1 MTIKVIGA
9 GFGRTGTA
17 TLKVALETLGFTKCY
32 HSTSLGEHPTHGPQ
46 WIGLLEGKPVDWD
59 RLFAGYQGTM
69 GLPTVFFYK
78 EIMAHYP
85 EAKVILTVRD
95 PERWYESASQT
106 IFKLPSRGQMA
117 VMRLIA
123 LFNPK
128 VKMALNIIPVA
139 RKVGIEHFLGND
151 LSKAHLIDCFNRH
164 NSKVRQ
170 TVPPE
175 KLLEF
180 DVKEGWGPLCA
191 FLNVPIPDVPFP
203 HTNTREEF
211 QGRKS

>member
-85 EAKVILTVRD
+85 EARVILTCATRNGGMKALRKRFSGCRHAD
-95 PERWYESASQT
+95 RW
-106 IFKLPSRGQMA
+106 R
-117 VMRLIA
+117 
-123 LFNPK
+123 
-128 VKMALNIIPVA
+128 
-139 RKVGIEHFLGND
+139 
-151 LSKAHLIDCFNRH
+151 
-164 NSKVRQ
+164 
-170 TVPPE
+170 
-175 KLLEF
+175 
-180 DVKEGWGPLCA
+180 
-191 FLNVPIPDVPFP
+191 
-203 HTNTREEF
+203 
-211 QGRKS
+211 